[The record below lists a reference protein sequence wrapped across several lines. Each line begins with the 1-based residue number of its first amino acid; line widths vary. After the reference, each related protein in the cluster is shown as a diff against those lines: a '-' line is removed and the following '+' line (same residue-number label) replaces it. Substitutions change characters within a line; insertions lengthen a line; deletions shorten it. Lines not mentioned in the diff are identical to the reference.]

1 MESAAYLPEG
11 VVMPPWMARALCSA
25 FPTMPWVLE
34 PQECSVAAERA
45 MGAVCDARC
54 AAYVEAREVSSGF
67 WAGCDRTPAEEL
79 QDGAA

>member
-1 MESAAYLPEG
+1 MPEWME
-11 VVMPPWMARALCSA
+11 RALCSA

-34 PQECSVAAERA
+34 PQERSVAAERA
-45 MGAVCDARC
+45 MGAVCVAC
-54 AAYVEAREVSSGF
+54 PVNAQCSAYVESREVSSGF